1 MAPYKSASIPGS
13 SAPHSAASSMTSN
26 GTVPLHMAN
35 YGQLL
40 RRSCIHDSLVPGK
53 GYRFRYPPPL
63 PPGRIPALSVG
74 CVAVCPPPPQAVSW
88 LPRPLTS
95 QSSAAAE
102 TLKTHRNVDYTCLF
116 RWKFSYIITLS
127 YVPASAFASVCVFN
141 LQWTS
146 DNNSYISSC
155 LYFSFV
161 VAFPGLLLHCWA
173 GSTATLI

>member
-1 MAPYKSASIPGS
+1 MEPSPFIWLIMASCSDAPASMILWCQGR
-13 SAPHSAASSMTSN
+13 AT
-26 GTVPLHMAN
+26 GL
-35 YGQLL
+35 
-40 RRSCIHDSLVPGK
+40 DK
-53 GYRFRYPPPL
+53 PP

-102 TLKTHRNVDYTCLF
+102 TLKTHWNVDYTCLF